1 MSPSK
6 HTMKELEV
14 DESDD
19 VSALSMDGASA
30 IAGMSFAKR
39 MRKDFAKL
47 ELVGEEEDEAEN
59 DEQHGDPPRSRIS
72 SNLERTINNGNE
84 LIEPF
89 PKTYEEWQRKKERK
103 ERKKEKKKH
112 KKKKKSSKSGS
123 RASRSSKSQKED
135 IHPIMEISI
144 QSVPDNDNEGG
155 SSIRPDQRRSS
166 QESKDASNLSSG
178 YPSITSSTADST
190 RRGSSSFI
198 DSGGIRRHSSN
209 LQHSYRSGLSH
220 GNNSQSESANSRTH
234 MTGHSTHMTG
244 HSTTSQSHITAD
256 TLHQLRTS
264 LDRVK
269 IEEQQVMDIHSR
281 LETEVQ
287 NAQVKAEN
295 TKLQLQSITSEL
307 QSSSLEREA
316 LHKRLDKLQ
325 HENKKLKAKLHKLE
339 EVESDGALDDV
350 LDSMQAKI
358 RQLKNRGNKQRS
370 SRAKEKERTMPRSER
385 IDEGE

>member
-1 MSPSK
+1 
-6 HTMKELEV
+6 MKELEV

-59 DEQHGDPPRSRIS
+59 DEQHDDPPRSSRIS
-72 SNLERTINNGNE
+72 NNNLERTINNGDE

-123 RASRSSKSQKED
+123 RASRSSRSQKED

-144 QSVPDNDNEGG
+144 QSLPDNNNEGG

-244 HSTTSQSHITAD
+244 HSNTTSQSHITAD

-264 LDRVK
+264 LERVK

-295 TKLQLQSITSEL
+295 AQLQLQSITSEL
-307 QSSSLEREA
+307 QASSLEREA
-316 LHKRLDKLQ
+316 LHNRLDQLQ

-358 RQLKNRGNKQRS
+358 RQLKNRGSNRQRS
-370 SRAKEKERTMPRSER
+370 SRAREKQIQRSER

>member
-1 MSPSK
+1 
-6 HTMKELEV
+6 MKELEV

-59 DEQHGDPPRSRIS
+59 DEHHDDPPRSRINN
-72 SNLERTINNGNE
+72 NLERTINNGDE

-89 PKTYEEWQRKKERK
+89 PKTYEEWQRKKEKK

-123 RASRSSKSQKED
+123 RTSRSSRSQKED

-144 QSVPDNDNEGG
+144 QSLPDNEGG
-155 SSIRPDQRRSS
+155 SSIRPDQRRSI

-198 DSGGIRRHSSN
+198 DSGVRRHSSN

-244 HSTTSQSHITAD
+244 HSNTTSQSHITAD

-287 NAQVKAEN
+287 NARVKDEN
-295 TKLQLQSITSEL
+295 TQLQLQSITSEL
-307 QSSSLEREA
+307 QASSLERVA
-316 LHKRLDKLQ
+316 LQNRLDKLQ
-325 HENKKLKAKLHKLE
+325 HENNKLKTKLHKLE

-358 RQLKNRGNKQRS
+358 RQLKR
-370 SRAKEKERTMPRSER
+370 SRAKEKQKTVPRSER

>member
-1 MSPSK
+1 
-6 HTMKELEV
+6 MKELEV

-59 DEQHGDPPRSRIS
+59 DTHHDDPPRSSRIS
-72 SNLERTINNGNE
+72 SNNLERTINNGDE

-123 RASRSSKSQKED
+123 RTSRSSRSQKDD
-135 IHPIMEISI
+135 IFPIMEISI

-155 SSIRPDQRRSS
+155 SSTRPDQRRSS

-244 HSTTSQSHITAD
+244 HSNTTSQSHITAD

-264 LDRVK
+264 LERVK

-287 NAQVKAEN
+287 NAKVKAEN
-295 TKLQLQSITSEL
+295 AQLQLQSITSEL
-307 QSSSLEREA
+307 QASSLEREA
-316 LHKRLDKLQ
+316 LHNRLDKLQ

-358 RQLKNRGNKQRS
+358 KQLKRQ
-370 SRAKEKERTMPRSER
+370 RAKEKKQTVLRSER